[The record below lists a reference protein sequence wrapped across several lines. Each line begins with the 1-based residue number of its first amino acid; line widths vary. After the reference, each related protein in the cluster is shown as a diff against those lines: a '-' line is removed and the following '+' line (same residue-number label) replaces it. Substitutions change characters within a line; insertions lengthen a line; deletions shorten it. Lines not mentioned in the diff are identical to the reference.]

1 MQGIIPDSVTTTEIV
16 ASHQEGVA
24 HHHEHPD
31 LRVFGLLLFLVSEGM
46 IFMGLFSAYLL
57 YRSGYEVWPPADTEI
72 ELFLPAVNTAILV
85 SSSLVIHQADEA
97 IKHHKMGA
105 VRGWL
110 FTTLVMG
117 IIFLLGQ
124 VYEYQHLEFTLSTNL
139 FGSAF
144 YVLTGFHGFHVCI
157 GLIIIAGVL
166 INSFRKDAFVDRHFG
181 IIGASIYWH
190 FVDIIW
196 IILFGLIYLL

>member
-1 MQGIIPDSVTTTEIV
+1 MQSIVPSSVTAEELV
-16 ASHQEGVA
+16 PSHSA
-24 HHHEHPD
+24 TDHHHEHPD
-31 LRVFGLLLFLVSEGM
+31 LRVFGLILFLISEGM
-46 IFMGLFSAYLL
+46 IFMGLFTAYML
-57 YRSGYEVWPPADTEI
+57 YRSGYEVWPPAETEVEI
-72 ELFLPAVNTAILV
+72 LLPAINTAILV

-97 IKHHKMGA
+97 IKHHRMGA

-110 FTTLVMG
+110 FTTFVMG
-117 IIFLLGQ
+117 VVFLLGQ

-157 GLIIIAGVL
+157 GLLIIAGVL
-166 INSFRKDAFVDRHFG
+166 LNSFRKDAFVDKHFG

>member
-1 MQGIIPDSVTTTEIV
+1 MQGIAPESI
-16 ASHQEGVA
+16 SHDLAAQAVD
-24 HHHEHPD
+24 HHHDHPD

-57 YRSGYEVWPPADTEI
+57 YRSGYEVWPPADTEVEI
-72 ELFLPAVNTAILV
+72 LIPAINTAILV
-85 SSSLVIHQADEA
+85 SSSFVIHQADEA
-97 IKHHKMGA
+97 IKHYKLGA

-110 FTTLVMG
+110 FTTFVMG
-117 IIFLLGQ
+117 VIFLAGQ
-124 VYEYQHLEFTLSTNL
+124 VYEYRHLEFTLSTNL

-157 GLIIIAGVL
+157 GLLIILGVL
-166 INSFRKDAFVDRHFG
+166 LNSFRRDAFRDKHFG

-190 FVDIIW
+190 FVDVIW
-196 IILFGLIYLL
+196 IILFGLLYIL